1 MGMEVKCQHDNK
13 KTALELG
20 YTELG
25 KVAIVLGFIID
36 GPLTLVKH
44 IY

>member
-1 MGMEVKCQHDNK
+1 MGNENMATERGV
-13 KTALELG
+13 LELSCL
-20 YTELG
+20 EPCRD
-25 KVAIVLGFIID
+25 AIILRFIID